1 MERGS
6 FAPLVGKGQSEWPP
20 LPSVGRSVGHNADAG
35 INRAPGPGMSLQVSV
50 IVIYSRPG
58 LP

>member
-1 MERGS
+1 MIGRH
-6 FAPLVGKGQSEWPP
+6 FRR
-20 LPSVGRSVGHNADAG
+20 SVGRSVGHNADAG
-35 INRAPGPGMSLQVSV
+35 INRVPGPGMSLQVSV